1 MRLKNINAIIKKE
14 LTRFIT
20 DKKLLFVSVF
30 MPGIMIFLMY
40 SLLGSYINGS
50 EKKAKE
56 TSYHVAVYQ
65 LPESMSAMKSLK
77 NLEIES
83 IGQVSQLE
91 EYQSQIRSGKTDA
104 AVVFSDSFDSSMK
117 AVQEGRPTKAEQV
130 SVYYN
135 SGNDNSKAAYTCLK
149 SYFDAYESSICN
161 VLDVNA
167 GGGNYDLASDENGVA
182 KTLSGLL
189 PMLIMTI
196 LFSVCMS
203 LAPDSI
209 AGEKERGTITTLLV
223 TPIKRSDLAVGKILS
238 LGILAM
244 ASGLFSCL
252 AIILSMPKIFGS
264 DQARASMYE
273 GRDYLFLLIVI
284 LSTILVMIALTCLIS
299 ANARSV
305 KEASTTIAP
314 LTFAVIMIGFSG
326 MFVSYTQTTTAMYA
340 IPLFNS
346 VQCLTA
352 IFAKDF
358 RAVNCLVTTIS
369 NIAYV
374 ILMTMG
380 LTKMFNSERVIFNR

>member
-20 DKKLLFVSVF
+20 DKRLLFVSVF

-40 SLLGSYINGS
+40 SLLGAYINGS
-50 EKKAKE
+50 EKKEE
-56 TSYHVAVYQ
+56 TSYHVAVNH
-65 LPESMSAMKSLK
+65 LPESLVTLKSLK
-77 NLEIES
+77 NVEIES
-83 IGQVSQLE
+83 MGEAGQLK
-91 EYQSQIRSGKTDA
+91 EYQSQVRSEILDA
-104 AVVFSDSFDSSMK
+104 AVVFSDTFDSSMK
-117 AVQEGRPTKAEQV
+117 AIKEGRPTKAEEI
-130 SVYYN
+130 SIYYN
-135 SGNDNSKAAYTCLK
+135 SGNDKSKAAYAYLQ
-149 SYFDAYESSICN
+149 SYFNSYESSLFN
-161 VLDVNA
+161 ALDINA
-167 GGGNYDLASDENGVA
+167 GGGQYDLASDEKGIA

-223 TPIKRSDLAVGKILS
+223 TPVKRSDLAIGKILS

-264 DQARASMYE
+264 DQVKASMY
-273 GRDYLFLLIVI
+273 GGKDYFFLLLVV
-284 LSTILVMIALTCLIS
+284 LSTILVMIAITCLIS
-299 ANARSV
+299 ANARSIR
-305 KEASTTIAP
+305 EASTSIAP

-326 MFVSYTQTTTAMYA
+326 MFIPYTETTTAMYV

-358 RAVNCLVTTIS
+358 RAVNCVVATIS
-369 NIAYV
+369 NIVCV

-380 LTKMFNSERVIFNR
+380 LAKMFNSERVMFNR